1 MRLASTSSE
10 CSRKAEPPTLHD
22 WRASELPGS
31 LAVGN
36 TLSFWK
42 LWDIHKRPSVPHLPL
57 AHGRGARRRGGRALS
72 RSMLRALEKLPR
84 VCGRIENVRAW
95 LSRLTIQP
103 VLRHAS

>member
-1 MRLASTSSE
+1 MDGVRE
-10 CSRKAEPPTLHD
+10 DAED
-22 WRASELPGS
+22 
-31 LAVGN
+31 
-36 TLSFWK
+36 
-42 LWDIHKRPSVPHLPL
+42 
-57 AHGRGARRRGGRALS
+57 ALS